1 MKRKIILGMTLFLM
15 LLMLFALSVSA
26 KTPLTSFDASKTSN
40 DNVTVNIYKE
50 NGYGVYSITITGTGE
65 MKGWAND
72 FNVPWRYYYSSGAKS
87 VTIEEGVTSIGAYAL
102 SGCSSITSIELPD
115 SLNSIGDNAF
125 SGCAKLTSIV
135 IPEGVTTIGEN
146 AFYGC
151 SKLTSIELPESVTYI
166 GSYAFRDCTSL
177 TSIVIPEG
185 VTTIGYYA
193 FYGCTKLTIY
203 CEAESQPSEWDLDW
217 NPDNRPVVWG
227 YAYENIYLEDIFTFK
242 GYSFNSNGG
251 FAVGFAIDYD
261 ALAKYEAKTGK
272 TLEIGVVFAGYE
284 NLGGKQPLDQ
294 NGEAIPLD
302 IGVVIKADITSLGY
316 KYYDFMLSDID
327 DSIKDIKLVIAGY
340 IFDGEAV
347 KYVQSNG
354 ISDTVNGITYNE
366 ALNG

>member
-203 CEAESQPSEWDLDW
+203 CEAESQPNGW
-217 NPDNRPVVWG
+217 NPYWNSSSCPVVWG
-227 YAYENIYLEDIFTFK
+227 YFDEYACLNSIFTFK
-242 GYSFNSNGG
+242 GYSFSANGG

-272 TLEIGVVFAGYE
+272 KLEIGVVFAGYE
-284 NLGGKQPLDQ
+284 NLGGKQPLD
-294 NGEAIPLD
+294 EAGK
-302 IGVVIKADITSLGY
+302 GVSLEVGMVKKADVTSLGY

-327 DSIKDIKLVIAGY
+327 DSIKDVKLVIAGY
-340 IFDGEAV
+340 IFNGDSV
-347 KYVQSNG
+347 QYVQEKGLSH
-354 ISDTVNGITYNE
+354 TVEGVSYNE
-366 ALNG
+366 ALN